1 MKIRK
6 KIKKAESNTLPLM
19 DCMFILLIYFIFSML
34 SMTIHA
40 GLTIKLPENTQ
51 EEILSTKVQSI
62 HLQENEIILYN
73 KKPITLSNL
82 RTELWNKQLEKE
94 VEVYITSEKKASY
107 QNLIA
112 ILDLLR
118 DLSITKIAIE
128 TDIKQ

>member
-6 KIKKAESNTLPLM
+6 KVKKAESNTLPLM

-51 EEILSTKVQSI
+51 EEILSSKVQSI
-62 HLQENEIILYN
+62 HLQENETILYN
-73 KKPITLSNL
+73 KKPISLSNL

>member
-62 HLQENEIILYN
+62 HLQENETILYN